1 MFGFPRVGGHTG
13 SSGRGGGGFGFGFG
27 LGAGSGRFMIG
38 LMGLG
43 GPSRDERTGAGG
55 D

>member
-1 MFGFPRVGGHTG
+1 MQLSGFGFPKLGMHTG
-13 SSGRGGGGFGFGFG
+13 SAGRGGGGFGFGFG
-27 LGAGSGRFMIG
+27 LGAGSGGFMIG

-43 GPSRDERTGAGG
+43 GPSRD